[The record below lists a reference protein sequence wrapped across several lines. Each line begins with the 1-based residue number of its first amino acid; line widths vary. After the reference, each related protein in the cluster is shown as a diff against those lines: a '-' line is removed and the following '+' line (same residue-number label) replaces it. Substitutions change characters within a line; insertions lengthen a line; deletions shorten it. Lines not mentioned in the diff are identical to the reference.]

1 MEMGRHPRAGGERP
15 RRATATSQARLYSRT
30 GEDITGS
37 FPDLLP
43 SLHLPGAIDGELLV
57 LRDGRVQ
64 TFNVLQQRLNR
75 KVVTPKLMKDF
86 PIHLRAYDLLG
97 DGENDLRELPFVE
110 RRATGSKPSSQS
122 STIRASTCRRTV
134 AFA

>member
-1 MEMGRHPRAGGERP
+1 M
-15 RRATATSQARLYSRT
+15 QARLYSRT
-30 GEDITGS
+30 GEDITKS

-75 KVVTPKLMKDF
+75 KVVSPKLMKEY

-97 DGENDLRELPFVE
+97 EGDDDLRDAAV
-110 RRATGSKPSSQS
+110 
-122 STIRASTCRRTV
+122 RRTPR
-134 AFA
+134 AA

>member
-1 MEMGRHPRAGGERP
+1 MGRHSRAGSERP
-15 RRATATSQARLYSRT
+15 RRARPHRVARLYSRS
-30 GEDITGS
+30 GEDITRS

-75 KVVTPKLMKDF
+75 KIVSPKLIKEY

-97 DGENDLRELPFVE
+97 DDEPICATLPFVE
-110 RRATGSKPSSQS
+110 RRARLEAFVSKTR
-122 STIRASTCRRTV
+122 TIRASTCRR
-134 AFA
+134 